1 MPDPGEADDVLR
13 ALRLGW
19 AVAEV
24 RGRNQPFPIV
34 IPAVG
39 NVDNPS
45 SPAMDL
51 LLSPRP
57 TWDEREDQA
66 RVILGKMA
74 HDLEVDDS
82 KMSPEDA
89 ETYVETIQRLAQQ
102 LDGKRLKPYDSAC
115 LSTWEDLAKT
125 LRAFDVSTQSRL
137 APAPPE
143 VSEAYQLGR
152 GLAELRWSLCS
163 DMDKSNDGSWETVF
177 SSERCDHVAD
187 MLGRLSNNL
196 KYPLTA
202 PVVAGSITA
211 WRLAAT
217 TRLVCPPI
225 SSGPAARG
233 DVHAS
238 ERVVHAVH
246 AIEEQGRRWYDL
258 VIAGRDPTTLVSPHA
273 LLKDWRLSFRAAG
286 QFVWQLVGIA
296 AGVVVLAAAG
306 VLLSLGKSSPTV
318 RTLLAII
325 GVFGVTASGL
335 AATIKN
341 RTQALVTRFR
351 SDISTDLAVV
361 EITILPAFPDRV
373 DKNASVTLN
382 GNVIKIRTRRQFVRD
397 AAKFRPVNR
406 SLLNT
411 QTARS

>member
-1 MPDPGEADDVLR
+1 MPDSVDADDVLR

-34 IPAVG
+34 IQAVG
-39 NVDNPS
+39 DIDNAS
-45 SPAMDL
+45 SSAKDL

-57 TWDEREDQA
+57 TWDERANQA

-74 HDLEVDDS
+74 HDLGVDDS
-82 KMSPEDA
+82 KMSSDDT

-102 LDGKRLKPYDSAC
+102 LDGKRLKPYDKAG
-115 LSTWEDLAKT
+115 LDIWEDLAKY
-125 LRAFDVSTQSRL
+125 LRGFDISTQSSL

-163 DMDKSNDGSWETVF
+163 DMGKSNDGSWETVF

-187 MLGRLSNNL
+187 MLGRLSSNL

-217 TRLVCPPI
+217 TPLVCPPI
-225 SSGPAARG
+225 STGPASSD
-233 DVHAS
+233 DVHISRRA
-238 ERVVHAVH
+238 ENAVH
-246 AIEEQGRRWYDL
+246 AIDEQARRWYDL

-286 QFVWQLVGIA
+286 QFVWQLVGVA
-296 AGVVVLAAAG
+296 VGVIVLATAG
-306 VLLSLGKSSPTV
+306 VLLSLGKTSPAV
-318 RTLLAII
+318 RSLLAII

-341 RTQALVTRFR
+341 RTQLLITRFR

-361 EITILPAFPDRV
+361 EITILPAFPDHV
-373 DKNASVTLN
+373 DKKASVALN
-382 GNVIKIRTRRQFVRD
+382 GNVIKIRTTHQFVRD